1 MYFDNCTTIDELK
14 AVRNELLR
22 QYHPDANGNV
32 DNDEIREINAEY
44 TKRSAEFALQEE
56 AEQNTDAVAL
66 FLKGAVVV
74 GVEALYKKQPKVV
87 KKINDLLSKS
97 RKQIRTRRWL
107 NNVRKVLNLMKIQ
120 MWANI
125 IIGLLTL
132 AMWIIFFTLIFKH
145 LL

>member
-97 RKQIRTRRWL
+97 VGENIADFI
-107 NNVRKVLNLMKIQ
+107 NN
-120 MWANI
+120 
-125 IIGLLTL
+125 
-132 AMWIIFFTLIFKH
+132 FKK
-145 LL
+145 